1 MQNSFPKTNRFL
13 LVILLFVGITAISC
27 NNNTGEPKENAPD
40 TATTQQ
46 APPPPPADTTKMD
59 TASTRPVKT
68 TN

>member
-1 MQNSFPKTNRFL
+1 MQNSFTKTNRFL
-13 LVILLFVGITAISC
+13 FVILLFVGIAAISC
-27 NNNTGEPKENAPD
+27 NNNTEEPKEKAPD